1 MIPEFSVD
9 TVTVEQQVTKNKK
22 YKNFLYF
29 TLSNLLVTFFQ
40 EALKLLEA
48 SELV

>member
-9 TVTVEQQVTKNKK
+9 TVTVEQQVI
-22 YKNFLYF
+22 
-29 TLSNLLVTFFQ
+29 VTFFQ